1 MKSLRVAVTLALL
14 LSPGLLVAQRAQ
26 TLRLSTIAPANSAW
40 DRLLKQMAT
49 DVQQATDRRVRIRI
63 ASGGSAGDESTTIRR
78 MAMNASQMATLT
90 QPGLGGI
97 DEAFGVFG
105 IPFFFESDDEA
116 RHVLTALTPTLE
128 STLAENGLV
137 LLGWGHTGWLHI
149 FSADPVLSIADLKR
163 TKIFTPSGN
172 DPMVQWYKENGFA
185 PVPLAIGD
193 VLMGLNTGLIN
204 AYPSPP
210 YGALLFQWYR
220 QVSHML
226 DVPLSPVFAATVI
239 TERAWRGIA
248 AADQT
253 ALRKSAKVIEDRMWA
268 EIPPQD
274 REAVE
279 EMAQLG
285 LAVNTVDP
293 ATLVGFRTAADELTA
308 TWRGRL
314 VPADVYDRALRER
327 NAFRSR

>member
-1 MKSLRVAVTLALL
+1 MRSLRVVVTLVLL
-14 LSPGLLVAQRAQ
+14 LGSVTLVAQRAQ
-26 TLRLSTIAPANSAW
+26 TLRLSTIAPANSVW

-49 DVQQATDRRVRIRI
+49 DWRRVTDGRVRLQIV
-63 ASGGSAGDESTTIRR
+63 SGGSTGDESTVIRR
-78 MAMNASQMATLT
+78 MRLNNPQMATLT
-90 QPGLGGI
+90 QPGLGEI

-105 IPFFFESDDEA
+105 IPFFFESDEEA
-116 RHVLTALTPTLE
+116 RYVLGRLTPRLE
-128 STLAENGLV
+128 QALAESGLV

-149 FSADPVLSIADLKR
+149 FSVDPVLTLDDLRR
-163 TKIFTPSGN
+163 TKIFTPSGS
-172 DPMVQWYKENGFA
+172 DPMVQWYKENGFE

-239 TERAWRGIA
+239 TERAWRRID

-253 ALRKSAKVIEDRMWA
+253 VLRESAKAIEDRMWT

-274 REAVE
+274 RQAVE
-279 EMAQLG
+279 EMAKLG
-285 LAVNTVDP
+285 LTVNVVDA
-293 ATLVGFRTAADELTA
+293 ATLVGFRIAADELTA
-308 TWRGRL
+308 SWRGRL
-314 VPADVYDRALRER
+314 VPADVYDLALRER
-327 NAFRSR
+327 NAFRAR